1 MRNDSK
7 IWMVSSRL
15 GVRHWS
21 SHEGGSIRPA
31 EVKGH
36 HLSETD
42 RSRLLSDYRGRAV
55 GDHEHPLQVS
65 ITEIA
70 PLSPYESL
78 WEDKDEEYLKQAIP
92 VPQIW

>member
-42 RSRLLSDYRGRAV
+42 RSRLLSDYRGEGSR
-55 GDHEHPLQVS
+55 GS
-65 ITEIA
+65 
-70 PLSPYESL
+70 
-78 WEDKDEEYLKQAIP
+78 
-92 VPQIW
+92 